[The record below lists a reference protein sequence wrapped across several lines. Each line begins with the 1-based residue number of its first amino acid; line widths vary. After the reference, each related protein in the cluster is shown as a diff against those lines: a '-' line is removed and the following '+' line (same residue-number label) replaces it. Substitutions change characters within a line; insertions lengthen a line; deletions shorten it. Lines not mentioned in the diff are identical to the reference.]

1 MSTFAQPTPT
11 EPRTYITP
19 EASGTATG
27 TGGPDDIYA
36 TGAGQTLIGNG
47 GDDIFHI
54 GTNTDAKIVENAPG
68 ISTVDTWAGAYT
80 LVDGVDNLSASG
92 DYAHSLAGNA
102 EANVITGAGGND
114 TIVGGKADWLIGG
127 GGQDTFVVTNGDAA
141 DAIRDMQAGPGGD
154 VVRLVNTGW
163 TTFAEVKAH
172 MTDLP
177 TQGDSDPSLAGT
189 LKHSSQLVLPSG
201 ERLNFTDV
209 SMNQLTADNFAFDNS
224 GAAPTPSPS
233 PAPAPTPT
241 PPPAGT
247 DVLVLHVSED
257 AWNGDAQF
265 TVTIDGVSPAHVGV
279 LTATTPHSSG
289 TFEDFTFTGTFG
301 DHPHTIAINF
311 VNDAWGGT
319 ASTDRNLYVGGIEFN
334 GVHYAGQ
341 TAQNNADGGQPNFDP
356 NAAEMLVNG
365 TVTFT
370 NVAGGAS
377 PTPSPS
383 PSPGPT
389 PAPTG
394 QTITGTS
401 GDDILT
407 GTAGNDTINA
417 LAGNDALAGLSGADA
432 LNGGD
437 GFDLANYAASPAA
450 VTIDLGAGTAS
461 GGDADGDVL
470 TGIEA
475 VRGSAFGD
483 VITGDAGPNLLES
496 GGGNDVIHGG
506 AGNDILISGDRGT
519 EITPTLT
526 TFTGGELFPSHMDG
540 ATLLDGGPGNDTL
553 IGGAN
558 TTYFIHAGNGSDG
571 IFNYAGGIVDID
583 GYAIG
588 DVATLKAHATAGF
601 GFIDVDLGNGEALH
615 FGFGPHPGER
625 SVAELDHMRFSFT
638 NVQASPSPGPGP
650 SPTPSAEGPT
660 PTPIESRAYLTP
672 DGTGTAHG
680 TAAAEDIFA
689 TGDGQTLIGGGGDD
703 IFHVGTY
710 TGLSIQETNPGI
722 SAVDTWGN
730 FTLVDGI
737 DNLSA
742 SGGYGH
748 TLTGNDGNNVIT
760 GAAGNDLINGH
771 GGTDLLLGGGGADTF
786 VVDEVRRFEILSR
799 DAPHIGDFDPATDHV
814 DLHLYLQAAG
824 ISDADP
830 FATHKIGLQANA
842 AGGTDVVDNTQNI
855 SAGGAPIPVP
865 IITLDHVAPSGL
877 HETNFILA

>member
-11 EPRTYITP
+11 EPRRYIAP
-19 EASGTATG
+19 DASGTATG
-27 TGGPDDIYA
+27 TGGPDDIFA

-54 GTNTDAKIVENAPG
+54 GTNTDAKIVENDPG

-80 LVDGVDNLSASG
+80 LVDGVDNLTASG
-92 DYAHSLAGNA
+92 DSAHNLAGNA
-102 EANVITGAGGND
+102 DANVITGAGGND
-114 TIVGGKADWLIGG
+114 TILGGKADWLIGG
-127 GGQDTFVVTNGDAA
+127 GGQDIFVVRNGDAA

-154 VVRLVNTGW
+154 LVRLVNTGW

-177 TQGDSDPSLAGT
+177 GGDTTPGAPPIQ
-189 LKHSSQLVLPSG
+189 HSSQLVLPSG

-209 SMNQLTADNFAFDNS
+209 SMNQLTADNFTFDNS
-224 GAAPTPSPS
+224 GVTPSPTPAPTPSP
-233 PAPAPTPT
+233 
-241 PPPAGT
+241 PPSGT

-279 LTATTPHSSG
+279 LTARTPHSSG
-289 TFEDFTFTGTFG
+289 QFEDFTFTGTFG
-301 DHPHTIAINF
+301 AHPHTIAINF
-311 VNDAWGGT
+311 LNDAWGGSP
-319 ASTDRNLYVGGIEFN
+319 STDRNLYVGGIEFN
-334 GVHYAGQ
+334 GTHYAGQ
-341 TAQNNADGGQPNFDP
+341 TASNNADAGQPNFDP
-356 NAAEMLVNG
+356 NAAEMFVNG
-365 TVTFT
+365 TVSFT
-370 NVAGGAS
+370 NVAGGAAQ
-377 PTPSPS
+377 TPSPS

-394 QTITGTS
+394 QTIAGTS

-417 LAGNDALAGLSGADA
+417 LAGNDVLAGLGGADT

-437 GFDLANYAASPAA
+437 GFDLANYAASPAG
-450 VTIDLGAGTAS
+450 VSVNVLNGVVS
-461 GGDADGDVL
+461 GGDAQGDTVAS
-470 TGIEA
+470 IEA
-475 VRGSAFGD
+475 VRGSAFD
-483 VITGDAGPNLLES
+483 DTLIGDAGANLLEG
-496 GGGNDVIHGG
+496 GGGNDNIRGG
-506 AGNDILISGDRGT
+506 AGNDILISGDRGS
-519 EITPTLT
+519 EITPTLS
-526 TFTGGELFPSHMDG
+526 TFTQGELFPSHMDG
-540 ATLLDGGPGNDTL
+540 ATLLDGGAGDDTL
-553 IGGAN
+553 VGGDD
-558 TTYFIHAGNGSDG
+558 TTYFIHAGNGSDT
-571 IFNYAGGIVDID
+571 IFNYVNGGVVDID
-583 GYAIG
+583 GFAIG
-588 DVATLKAHATAGF
+588 DKATLKAHATFGF
-601 GFIDVDLGNGEALH
+601 GTIDVDLLNGDKLH
-615 FGFGPHPGER
+615 FFYGPHPGEKGPGDFDQI
-625 SVAELDHMRFSFT
+625 SFTFT
-638 NVQASPSPGPGP
+638 NVQPSP

-710 TGLSIQETNPGI
+710 AGLTIQETNPGI
-722 SAVDTWGN
+722 SAVDTWSASY
-730 FTLVDGI
+730 TLNDGI

-742 SGGYGH
+742 SGDYAH
-748 TLTGNDGNNVIT
+748 ALTGNDGNNVVT
-760 GAAGNDLINGH
+760 GAAGNDIINGH

-799 DAPHIGDFDPATDHV
+799 DAPHIGDFDPANDHV
-814 DLHLYLQAAG
+814 DLHLYLHAAG
-824 ISDADP
+824 ITDADP

-842 AGGTDVVDNTQNI
+842 AGGTDVVDNTQNF

-877 HETNFILA
+877 HETNFMLA